1 MRTST
6 GSRYVKLYSEE
17 AAHLLQSS
25 LDGYEEASSASAA
38 ASPAAGHGTAGA
50 GDAAGDGDGSG
61 RSGRYAPLAGRGA
74 SGVLVLGIRGGS
86 ATAGAATAG
95 STRTAAGDGRG
106 AGAGAGAGAISAI
119 SSGALSSDEED
130 DDDDDEQHTGDD
142 SSSSGGDDDHALAAA
157 AAGPLH
163 GGGYQSG
170 AATDDYDASASSAGE
185 MSVPTTTTAGGGVA
199 SAQSTC
205 TLPPRRGNGSSAG
218 RTISRRERERLERR
232 TTKQAAA
239 AAASASASAG
249 GSRYAGERGGQR
261 YGPNIGDLVRNMGS
275 PPSVLVPLPQQD
287 DDDEDDNDEE
297 DGEEQHEQQ
306 RQQEKQQQEQEQ
318 EQHQQAAAIPTA
330 LLPPGNADWT
340 PISIC
345 RTCLDLN
352 HALRIHN
359 RPVIVL
365 LLRSGRFAGGVFVSR
380 SSTSHDDGTGTTT
393 ATSTTTTTST
403 CLHHRV
409 CARYTVRRGQGGA
422 QSALDGSKGK
432 ARSTGA
438 QLRRAGEASLRHDV
452 ATTLAEW
459 RTYID
464 NAALI
469 LLSCPK
475 TMRRGLH
482 EEGKTSQFLSR
493 NDGRIRKVPLDVGR
507 PTYESVCAVYE
518 IMTSITVRHLSERE
532 RIVMERGGGGGG
544 TSTGGSAS
552 FDLST
557 EEAAEGDRA
566 ASSKAK
572 AKDDDAAAA
581 QPRAA
586 KPKPVVPLT
595 PLHEAAAAADII
607 RLTELLSLNDV
618 ADETVQN
625 DDNDGEHNN
634 DDNKDEGE
642 AAAAAD
648 MIDSRAGADLQT
660 PLHLAASLADQD
672 LSVQCVT
679 ALLVQ
684 GRANP
689 CVVDGRNRPPY
700 FVAEHERVRD
710 AFRSARAVL
719 GEEHCDWDGGAKVPP
734 ALTQDDVQRKKDKAA
749 EKKRRQRAR
758 QKERK
763 AAERAEEE
771 ARMKKEKE
779 EAEARKQE
787 EDAKRIRAG
796 LKPKTTTA
804 SNACDYCQKVCR
816 GKSRAQMFSRLE
828 FVYCSTDCVRK
839 HQRELTAAA
848 ATARF
853 GG

>member
-25 LDGYEEASSASAA
+25 LDGYEQAAA
-38 ASPAAGHGTAGA
+38 ASPAAGDGTVSS
-50 GDAAGDGDGSG
+50 AGDGGGSG

-86 ATAGAATAG
+86 AAGAGGAATRAG
-95 STRTAAGDGRG
+95 STRTAATAGGTGRG
-106 AGAGAGAGAISAI
+106 AGAGAGDGAQGAGGAISAI

-157 AAGPLH
+157 AATAGPLH

-185 MSVPTTTTAGGGVA
+185 MSVPMTTTSASGGAAGGGA

-205 TLPPRRGNGSSAG
+205 TLPPRRNNGSGGGGGGGGAG

-232 TTKQAAA
+232 NVKQAS
-239 AAASASASAG
+239 AAASAAG
-249 GSRYAGERGGQR
+249 GGRYAG

-275 PPSVLVPLPQQD
+275 PPSVLVPLPKQD
-287 DDDEDDNDEE
+287 DDDDEYE
-297 DGEEQHEQQ
+297 DGEQ
-306 RQQEKQQQEQEQ
+306 QQQE
-318 EQHQQAAAIPTA
+318 AAAIPTA
-330 LLPPGNADWT
+330 LLPPGNTDWT
-340 PISIC
+340 PVSIC
-345 RTCLDLN
+345 RTCLNLN
-352 HALRIHN
+352 HSLRIHN

-365 LLRSGRFAGGVFVSR
+365 LLRSGRFAGGVFVTSSSSSSA
-380 SSTSHDDGTGTTT
+380 SSTHHHDGTGT
-393 ATSTTTTTST
+393 STTGISTSTTST

-566 ASSKAK
+566 ASAKAK
-572 AKDDDAAAA
+572 AKDDDDAAAA

-586 KPKPVVPLT
+586 KPKPIVPLT
-595 PLHEAAAAADII
+595 PLHEAAAAADIV
-607 RLTELLSLNDV
+607 RLTELLSLHDV
-618 ADETVQN
+618 ADETVQS
-625 DDNDGEHNN
+625 DDNEGEHNN

-763 AAERAEEE
+763 AAERAAEE